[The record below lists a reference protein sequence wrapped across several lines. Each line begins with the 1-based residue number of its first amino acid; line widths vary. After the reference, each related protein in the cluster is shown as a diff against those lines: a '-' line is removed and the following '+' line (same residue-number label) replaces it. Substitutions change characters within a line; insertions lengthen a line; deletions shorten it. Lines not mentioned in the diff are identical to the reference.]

1 MQQQIFDLIHKL
13 FGDYI
18 RSRSAKFLNKLFLF
32 YLSLTGGCGAGKSH
46 TIKTIYMNIIK
57 VLMHK
62 GGNSEKARILV
73 LAPTGAPTVNIS
85 GTTIH
90 SGLGTNVGSKTF
102 LLNYW
107 QQ

>member
-1 MQQQIFDLIHKL
+1 
-13 FGDYI
+13 
-18 RSRSAKFLNKLFLF
+18 
-32 YLSLTGGCGAGKSH
+32 
-46 TIKTIYMNIIK
+46 MNIIK
-57 VLMHK
+57 ALMHK

-102 LLNYW
+102 LLNY
-107 QQ
+107 